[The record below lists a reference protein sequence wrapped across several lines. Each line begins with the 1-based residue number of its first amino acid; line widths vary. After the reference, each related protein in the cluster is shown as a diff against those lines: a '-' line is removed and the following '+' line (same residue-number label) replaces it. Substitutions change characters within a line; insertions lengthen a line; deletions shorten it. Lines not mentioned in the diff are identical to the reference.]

1 MVLDA
6 GIEEDLR
13 TRHLQVVDAAR
24 ASLGLSF
31 VEYTV
36 TDLPLMVRILS
47 GNRVGVSVS
56 SRILFIHYLGEEL
69 DMNDY
74 RNHVFCN
81 GLGTS
86 NAVGK
91 KFNRAKYMRISIS
104 LNCTVV

>member
-13 TRHLQVVDAAR
+13 IRHLQVVDAAR

-36 TDLPLMVRILS
+36 TDIPLMVCILN
-47 GNRVGVSVS
+47 GNRVGVNVPCC
-56 SRILFIHYLGEEL
+56 ILFYSLLGEL
-69 DMNDY
+69 PMDDY
-74 RNHVFCN
+74 KKCICCN

-86 NAVGK
+86 NV
-91 KFNRAKYMRISIS
+91 
-104 LNCTVV
+104 L